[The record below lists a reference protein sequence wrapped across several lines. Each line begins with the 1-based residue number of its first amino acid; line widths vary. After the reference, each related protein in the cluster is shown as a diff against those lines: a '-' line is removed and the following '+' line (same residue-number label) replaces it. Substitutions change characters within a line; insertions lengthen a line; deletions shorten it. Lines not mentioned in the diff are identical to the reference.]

1 VLDRIRVLIVDD
13 EPLARRGIR
22 QLLAHEPDVEVVGEC
37 RDGREALTA
46 LDTLAPDLVF
56 LDVQMPELD
65 GFGVVRERGAAQ
77 MPAIVFVTAHDAFAV
92 RAFEIRA
99 LDYLV
104 KPLTAARFAATV
116 ARVRQQWRLGTLR
129 SVASQLQS
137 LLALV
142 AAGDLTA
149 TTPAAPM
156 RPTPRDRELGRGIV
170 VPTASGTVV
179 VDLADVDWIEA
190 EDYYVRIHTPATRHL
205 VRDSLAALER
215 RLDPRRF
222 ARVHRRAIV
231 QLDRVREI
239 RTSRVGRAV
248 AILRNGVQVPVSR
261 RRVAALT
268 ARIRHT

>member
-1 VLDRIRVLIVDD
+1 VPDKIRVLIVDD

-22 QLLAHEPDVEVVGEC
+22 QLLADELDIDIVGEC
-37 RDGREALTA
+37 RDGREALVA
-46 LDTLAPDLVF
+46 LDVLAPDLVF

-65 GFGVVRERGAAQ
+65 GFAVVRERGAER

-99 LDYLV
+99 LDYLL

-116 ARVRQQWRLGTLR
+116 ARVREQWRLGSLR

-142 AAGDLTA
+142 AAGDVAGAPPA
-149 TTPAAPM
+149 TQSAASH
-156 RPTPRDRELGRGIV
+156 DRASGRGIV

-190 EDYYVRIHTPATRHL
+190 EDYYVRIHTGAARHL
-205 VRDSLAALER
+205 LRDSLAALER
-215 RLDPRRF
+215 RLDPQRF
-222 ARVHRRAIV
+222 VRVHRRAIV
-231 QLDRVREI
+231 RLDRVREI
-239 RTSRVGRAV
+239 RVTGAGRAV
-248 AILRNGVQVPVSR
+248 AILRNGVPVPVSR

-268 ARIRHT
+268 ARIRRT